1 MHCQLMTPFR
11 ARRRRQKSPVVLLS
25 SCLYLVL
32 LTVVVVLSCWITIIS
47 IEVAGVAGFPIGG
60 AGNDVRS
67 KSLPPPMLPTDP
79 EAMLRQASLAIT
91 RAFEAG
97 NDTTTT
103 TTTTTL
109 HRQTIRLPLSESM
122 YGTKEESF
130 VADRA
135 IGWQG
140 GPQEIFRY
148 VSPMAQQLLKSV
160 VSSSSKGG
168 TDATGLVPKL
178 QEQILLDF
186 DGSSLLN
193 AQSPLGP
200 LRDGIGLV
208 QPNTDQYYMDLIQ
221 TLEDDF
227 SDTPNKAKRLF
238 LLINPSWK
246 ENDANAWGFFQRKFA
261 TTTILE
267 RYETTYAI
275 DQFIV
280 KGNKLSLLKAYP
292 CDWCVYYTPLR
303 QPGSTE
309 SPPPPVLL
317 GTFPERPKY
326 DQIEELTQKGF

>member
-1 MHCQLMTPFR
+1 MTPFR

-32 LTVVVVLSCWITIIS
+32 LPVVVVLSCWITIVS
-47 IEVAGVAGFPIGG
+47 IEIAGVAGFPIGG

-97 NDTTTT
+97 DDTTT

-168 TDATGLVPKL
+168 TDATGLARSMRR
-178 QEQILLDF
+178 
-186 DGSSLLN
+186 G
-193 AQSPLGP
+193 
-200 LRDGIGLV
+200 
-208 QPNTDQYYMDLIQ
+208 
-221 TLEDDF
+221 
-227 SDTPNKAKRLF
+227 
-238 LLINPSWK
+238 
-246 ENDANAWGFFQRKFA
+246 
-261 TTTILE
+261 
-267 RYETTYAI
+267 
-275 DQFIV
+275 
-280 KGNKLSLLKAYP
+280 
-292 CDWCVYYTPLR
+292 
-303 QPGSTE
+303 
-309 SPPPPVLL
+309 PVLWRRIPI
-317 GTFPERPKY
+317 GGMNF
-326 DQIEELTQKGF
+326 

>member
-1 MHCQLMTPFR
+1 
-11 ARRRRQKSPVVLLS
+11 
-25 SCLYLVL
+25 
-32 LTVVVVLSCWITIIS
+32 
-47 IEVAGVAGFPIGG
+47 
-60 AGNDVRS
+60 
-67 KSLPPPMLPTDP
+67 MLPTDP
-79 EAMLRQASLAIT
+79 EAMLRQAASAIT
-91 RAFEAG
+91 RAFEAAG
-97 NDTTTT
+97 DDTTATTTT
-103 TTTTTL
+103 TTAAL

-140 GPQEIFRY
+140 GPQETFRY

-160 VSSSSKGG
+160 VSSSSNGG

-178 QEQILLDF
+178 QEQILLEF

-200 LRDGIGLV
+200 RRDGIGLV
-208 QPNTDQYYMDLIQ
+208 QPNTDRYYMDLIQ

-303 QPGSTE
+303 QPGSKG

-317 GTFPERPKY
+317 GTFPERPRY
-326 DQIEELTQKGF
+326 DQIEELTKQGFE